1 MKKQTFYE
9 SEDGQ
14 IFDNEE
20 DCQLWEI
27 VSPRLKKLGTARLNF
42 QHLFDDDTNIQ
53 CPEWIKS
60 ISLDNNFLTIEL
72 EYNFSYK
79 ESREDGK
86 KIIQECK
93 NLKNMYEYL
102 WGINEELDKSLD
114 DMEFTPELD
123 QKEIKNIPEKNWA
136 KKWKEEDWDF

>member
-20 DCQLWEI
+20 DCQLWEK
-27 VSPRLKKLGTARLNF
+27 VAPRLKKLGTTRLNF
-42 QHLFDDDTNIQ
+42 QYLFDDDTNIQ

-114 DMEFTPELD
+114 DMKFTPELD